1 MAWQTSVVLKHYSEV
16 SMIRVCARYKL
27 LLLADCTV
35 FCYKKLD
42 TDNLGILCENYL
54 PELYDFRQTQIFMFL
69 CSLKYLCLQLLAGLR
84 RWPKYL
90 RKWQLEFCPE
100 LSRSL
105 AISQAHW
112 PTQKLARNFS
122 TCCLEKLFL
131 LRLKDLVCV
140 YYINGICVNICLR
153 LRKKNWPWT
162 FTMECLQPI
171 CV

>member
-1 MAWQTSVVLKHYSEV
+1 MLFELVKAWQTSVVLKHYSEV

-84 RWPKYL
+84 R
-90 RKWQLEFCPE
+90 
-100 LSRSL
+100 
-105 AISQAHW
+105 
-112 PTQKLARNFS
+112 
-122 TCCLEKLFL
+122 
-131 LRLKDLVCV
+131 
-140 YYINGICVNICLR
+140 
-153 LRKKNWPWT
+153 
-162 FTMECLQPI
+162 
-171 CV
+171 